1 MIWGGGVG
9 AKKLIGI
16 ESNEDT
22 VIAEGYQRPRKIV
35 QSRRGTGE
43 QFIHRINSFIIIWFS
58 VGRGFVF
65 SFENC
70 IGVLF
75 SFSNLPDYLIA
86 F

>member
-43 QFIHRINSFIIIWFS
+43 QFIHRINSFVII
-58 VGRGFVF
+58 
-65 SFENC
+65 
-70 IGVLF
+70 
-75 SFSNLPDYLIA
+75 
-86 F
+86 